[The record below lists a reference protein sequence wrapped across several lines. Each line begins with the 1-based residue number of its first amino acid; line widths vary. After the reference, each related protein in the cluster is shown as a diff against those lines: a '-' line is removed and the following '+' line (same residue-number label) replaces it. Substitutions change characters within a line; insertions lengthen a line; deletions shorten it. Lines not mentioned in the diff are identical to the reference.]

1 MRYVTVNVSDVTI
14 NPRDIDGRKFS
25 EIYGQELAPIIYD
38 YTKTSDLIVFD
49 KNKELIKQKYKE
61 NSKSSKPFFNRL
73 KTIIYLTD
81 VYLKRQT
88 FDTVWDIPLII
99 RKLSRSNLCYIEHG
113 HDQLHILKY
122 CNVREFEFIE
132 LSNIEFSEDF
142 KPKLKTLFPVD
153 TDFEFK
159 YDDDNKKY
167 SFTTKHKIQKSPNFN
182 LERFLNSDYIKDH
195 PSALIVQ
202 PNRVSLRD
210 AAILSIRKKG

>member
-1 MRYVTVNVSDVTI
+1 MRYVTLNVNDVTI
-14 NPRDIDGRKFS
+14 YPRDIDGRKFR

-38 YTKTSDLIVFD
+38 YTKTNDLTVFD

-73 KTIIYLTD
+73 KKIIYLTD
-81 VYLKRQT
+81 IYLKRQA
-88 FDTVWDIPLII
+88 FDTVWDTPLII
-99 RKLSRSNLCYIEHG
+99 RKSPKRDLCLIEHG

-122 CNVREFEFIE
+122 CKIREFEFVE

-159 YDDDNKKY
+159 YDNDNNKY
-167 SFTTKHKIQKSPNFN
+167 SFTTTHKMQKSPNFD
-182 LERFLNSDYIKDH
+182 LEIFLNSKYIKDC
-195 PSALIVQ
+195 PSAIIVQ

>member
-1 MRYVTVNVSDVTI
+1 MPVTPAALALASLEVSFL
-14 NPRDIDGRKFS
+14 GFFF
-25 EIYGQELAPIIYD
+25 G
-38 YTKTSDLIVFD
+38 LIVLALALLPLVILS
-49 KNKELIKQKYKE
+49 LIIFSGAVIGFLSPFLKPLV
-61 NSKSSKPFFNRL
+61 KSSKPFFNRL